1 MLFGKEPGCSTG
13 ETRQPAGNT
22 ARCSMLTIT
31 FFVLQ
36 WPDLYNSQLWQETDE
51 ATD

>member
-1 MLFGKEPGCSTG
+1 MFFGKEPGCSMG
-13 ETRQPAGNT
+13 EMHQPAGNT
-22 ARCSMLTIT
+22 VRCSMLTIIS
-31 FFVLQ
+31 FVLR